1 MLSLAL
7 APVAIV
13 VEEEAASAPTAA
25 AAVELVGVRVGVGEG
40 VGEKEGVEEEVS
52 LGGIG
57 MGCGGGREGTVE
69 VDAARGG
76 DPEAAMERGMVGVG
90 GGECEAVPPL
100 GVDRCQGGVGVGRA
114 EVVGGTG
121 VALPPPHLGEE
132 GEGGGEVVGTGTT
145 TTVSVTEAAAEY
157 TSSPGWDTM
166 TVQFPGANRV
176 ALADV
181 LLTLLLP
188 LTFPLPPHT
197 SSPQALVEG
206 MEGRL

>member
-1 MLSLAL
+1 VLSLAL
-7 APVAIV
+7 APVAVV
-13 VEEEAASAPTAA
+13 VEEEAASAPTTA
-25 AAVELVGVRVGVGEG
+25 AAVELVGVVEGVRVGVGE
-40 VGEKEGVEEEVS
+40 VL

-57 MGCGGGREGTVE
+57 MGWGGGGGKEGTVE

-90 GGECEAVPPL
+90 STDTEALPPL
-100 GVDRCQGGVGVGRA
+100 GVDKCQGGVGVGRA

-145 TTVSVTEAAAEY
+145 TTVRVTEAAAEY

-176 ALADV
+176 ALAEV
-181 LLTLLLP
+181 LLALALVLLLLLP
-188 LTFPLPPHT
+188 LPSFPPHT
-197 SSPQALVEG
+197 RSSQAGVGG
-206 MEGRL
+206 MEGAL